1 MTKVILLFGG
11 ESSEHEVSCS
21 SAQFIYD
28 HINVNKYDLIPIV
41 ISKEGN
47 WYYYEGNDFLNWN
60 EEKYLKCVDNIV
72 STLKN
77 CDVVFPII
85 HGKYGEDGRIQSLL
99 ELFHIP
105 YVGCDSKSSM
115 LCMDKEYTKLLAYFH
130 NIDIVPYEI
139 LTEKT
144 IKKKRN
150 YPVIVKP
157 ANGGSSIGMSI
168 ANNKKELALAY
179 EEALKY
185 DEKVIAEEYLNIRE
199 LEVAVLTNGNT
210 YYMSTIG
217 EILTDGEFYDYN
229 NKYIN
234 SKETSV
240 KAKIPKSIEKRLYKL
255 IDTIVQ
261 IFNIEGM
268 SRIDFF
274 LDEKNNKIYFNEIN
288 TIPGF
293 TEISMYPKLM
303 LNSKI
308 DYRTL
313 ITKLIEN
320 C

>member
-11 ESSEHEVSCS
+11 ESNEHEVSCS

-28 HINVNKYDLIPIV
+28 YIDVNKYDLIPIV
-41 ISKEGN
+41 ISEEGI
-47 WYYYEGNDFLNWN
+47 WYYYDGNDFINWYK
-60 EEKYLKCVDNIV
+60 EKYLKPVDNIV
-72 STLKN
+72 EVLKN

-85 HGKYGEDGRIQSLL
+85 HGRYGEDGRIQSLL
-99 ELFHIP
+99 ELFHIS

-115 LCMDKEYTKLLAYFH
+115 LCMDKEYTKILSKYY
-130 NIDIVPYEI
+130 DIPVVDYEI
-139 LTEKT
+139 LT
-144 IKKKRN
+144 KKDLRNKRT

-168 ANNKKELALAY
+168 AKNKKELKLAY
-179 EEALKY
+179 EEAIKH
-185 DEKVIAEEYLNIRE
+185 DEKVIAEEYLKIRE

-210 YYMSTIG
+210 YYISSIG
-217 EILTDGEFYDYN
+217 EILTDGEFYDYQ
-229 NKYIN
+229 NKYVN
-234 SKETSV
+234 SKETTIKS
-240 KAKIPKSIEKRLYKL
+240 KISKRVEKRIYKL
-255 IDTIVQ
+255 VDKIVK

-274 LDEKNNKIYFNEIN
+274 YDEVNDLIYFNEIN

-293 TEISMYPKLM
+293 TKISMYPRLM
-303 LNSKI
+303 EAAKI
-308 DYRTL
+308 EYREL